1 MKSDHPPVLDEI
13 HRLVRECKRCPLHKT
28 RKKPVPGEGPANARM
43 VIVGEAPGAQEDATG
58 RPFVG
63 AAGKLLDKA
72 LQHNGIRRDDVF
84 ITNVVK
90 CRPPGNRVPRHD
102 EAVACLPYLVG
113 QLRAIKPVIVLALG
127 ATAANYLANLPTS
140 LQHRPSY
147 VPIKEFRG
155 KVIKVKIGDIEFKLV
170 SSYHPAAILRN
181 RGLWNL
187 LLDDIRLA
195 KEIMGGEEDVA
206 LKTKEGHVTRAPYPY
221 KA

>member
-1 MKSDHPPVLDEI
+1 MKSDHPPVLDDI
-13 HRLVRECKRCPLHKT
+13 HRLVRECKKCPLHKT
-28 RKKPVPGEGPANARM
+28 RKKPVPGEGPANAKI

-63 AAGKLLDKA
+63 PAGKLLDKA
-72 LQHNGIRRDDVF
+72 LQQNGIHRDEVF

-102 EAVACLPYLVG
+102 EARACLPYLVD
-113 QLRAIKPVIVLALG
+113 QLRAIKPKLVIALG
-127 ATAANYLANLPTS
+127 STASNYIANLPDS
-140 LQHRPSY
+140 LHRRPSY
-147 VPIKEFRG
+147 APIKEYRG
-155 KVIKVKIGDIEFKLV
+155 RVITVKIGDIAFNLV

-195 KEIMGGEEDVA
+195 KEVLAKNNNFKDQSR
-206 LKTKEGHVTRAPYPY
+206 TRHQNTLPV
-221 KA
+221 